1 MKIYNLLRKIFIKL
15 NVVNYL
21 KNKQKLKNIKK
32 SNTNQLNQFY
42 KKVYSQNGEDGA
54 IEKIFQDIG
63 FESKIS
69 VEIGAHWKEC
79 NSRNLIEKYKFRGIL
94 IDASLPE
101 SINTKNKNATF
112 IRKWITKEN
121 INQIINS
128 EISGEVDFLS
138 IDVDG
143 VDLHLVN
150 EINVINPRVIC
161 IEYCA
166 SLGKDISATV
176 PYKPDFDRL
185 KEHKSGFY
193 CNASLLA
200 YINLLK
206 NKGYRFIGTIFGL
219 NAFFVREDCKLQKL
233 KELTCDE
240 GFESHYDRTFIRGIS
255 QNDQFNEI
263 KDLNWI
269 MIGKDGNFKY

>member
-21 KNKQKLKNIKK
+21 KIKQKLKNIKK

-69 VEIGAHWKEC
+69 VEIGAQWKEC

-101 SINTKNKNATF
+101 DIITKNKNATF

-121 INQIINS
+121 INQM
-128 EISGEVDFLS
+128 
-138 IDVDG
+138 
-143 VDLHLVN
+143 
-150 EINVINPRVIC
+150 
-161 IEYCA
+161 
-166 SLGKDISATV
+166 
-176 PYKPDFDRL
+176 
-185 KEHKSGFY
+185 
-193 CNASLLA
+193 
-200 YINLLK
+200 
-206 NKGYRFIGTIFGL
+206 
-219 NAFFVREDCKLQKL
+219 KL
-233 KELTCDE
+233 KQRIFRIQMQTV
-240 GFESHYDRTFIRGIS
+240 
-255 QNDQFNEI
+255 Q
-263 KDLNWI
+263 
-269 MIGKDGNFKY
+269 